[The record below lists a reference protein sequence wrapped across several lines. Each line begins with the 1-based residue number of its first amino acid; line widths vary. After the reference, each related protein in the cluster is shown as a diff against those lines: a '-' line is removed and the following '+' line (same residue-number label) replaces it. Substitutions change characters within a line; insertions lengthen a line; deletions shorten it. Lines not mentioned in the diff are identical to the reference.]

1 MQFKLY
7 RRYGASSKSHKCQY
21 PLGHITKPQKVLHG
35 IWFLASDAASSKYPG
50 VNLLANLQFRV
61 FVSPFYQMARGVRGV
76 DSRVQI
82 SFWMLAGESPVGTKE
97 GPVP

>member
-35 IWFLASDAASSKYPG
+35 IWLLASDAASSKYPG

-61 FVSPFYQMARGVRGV
+61 FVSPFYQMAR
-76 DSRVQI
+76 RVAVN
-82 SFWMLAGESPVGTKE
+82 LGKLDLGYSPAF
-97 GPVP
+97 